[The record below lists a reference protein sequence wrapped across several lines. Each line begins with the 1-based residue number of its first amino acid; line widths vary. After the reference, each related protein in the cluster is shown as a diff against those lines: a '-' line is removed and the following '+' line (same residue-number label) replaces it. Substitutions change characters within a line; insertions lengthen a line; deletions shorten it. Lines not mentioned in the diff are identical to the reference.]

1 MLDTADIDVVIGGG
15 GVAGTVVAAALHQLG
30 YRILLIEPGLND
42 DRRLA
47 GEVFHPPG
55 VTGLD
60 ELGLLDSLMRG
71 PVAPIKGFSV
81 SSAAEDGEC
90 IRLPY
95 DQVRAHRTSGLGLEH
110 GVIRQRLMEAV
121 SALPNVSVMRG
132 KRVIGIDQSDP
143 SRVVVQ
149 VANGK
154 ATDQLRC
161 RLLVAA
167 DGAQSR
173 MGRSV
178 GIGVRYRRIST
189 MFGYRLATECL
200 SEPDYGHVILGAPA
214 PVLLYPISRT
224 EARILFDIPH
234 VSGRLPRAED
244 CADVVAMLSPRLR
257 QEIERAVAE
266 QPRMSVLAQAI
277 NADRMVQDRVV
288 LVGDAGGSCHPLT
301 ASGMTR
307 CVGDALLLRDALA
320 ERPADLAQ
328 ALQLYQRRRRWP
340 QATRL
345 TLADALRD
353 AFCGATPEARVVR
366 RGILAYWQSSAASRA
381 ATMALLSTADG
392 RPLALLR
399 EVVRVMA
406 TGFLAHLRAPM
417 PPDDGGGM
425 ATYRIVIGLLAVALR
440 HVKQILGNAPMSL
453 RLRQNRTNTV
463 GGGEQQ
469 HG

>member
-81 SSAAEDGEC
+81 SSAADDGEC

-95 DQVRAHRTSGLGLEH
+95 DQVR
-110 GVIRQRLMEAV
+110 
-121 SALPNVSVMRG
+121 VSVMRG

>member
-1 MLDTADIDVVIGGG
+1 MLDKADIDVVIGGG
-15 GVAGTVVAAALHQLG
+15 GVAGTVTAAALHQLG

-55 VTGLD
+55 VTALA
-60 ELGLLDSLMRG
+60 ELGLLDALMRG
-71 PVAPIKGFSV
+71 PSAPIKGFSV
-81 SSAAEDGEC
+81 SSSAMNGES

-95 DQVRAHRTSGLGLEH
+95 DEVRAHRASGLGLEH
-110 GVIRQRLMEAV
+110 GVIRQRLLEAV
-121 SALPNVSVMRG
+121 SALPNVTVMRG
-132 KRVIGIDQSDP
+132 KRVIAIDQSDP
-143 SRVVVQ
+143 SRVTVQ

-161 RLLVAA
+161 RMLVAA

-178 GIGVRYRRIST
+178 GIGVRHRRIST

-214 PVLLYPISRT
+214 PVLLYPISRD

-234 VSGRLPRAED
+234 ESGRLPRAED
-244 CADVVAMLSPRLR
+244 CADVCATLPPRLR
-257 QEIERAVAE
+257 REVERAVAE

-307 CVGDALLLRDALA
+307 CVGDALLLRDALK
-320 ERPADLAQ
+320 ERPADLAR

-353 AFCGATPEARVVR
+353 AFCGATPQARIVR
-366 RGILAYWQSSAASRA
+366 RGVLAYWQSSATGRA
-381 ATMALLSTADG
+381 ATMALLSTVDG

-399 EVVRVMA
+399 EVMRVMA
-406 TGFLAHLRAPM
+406 TGLLAHLRAPL
-417 PPDDGGGM
+417 PPDDGGRV
-425 ATYRIVIGLLAVALR
+425 ATWRIVKGLVAAALR
-440 HVKQILGNAPMSL
+440 HVKQILGNAPMAPA
-453 RLRQNRTNTV
+453 LRQKWTSV
-463 GGGEQQ
+463 LGGERQ